1 MRARGARVTDIAIII
16 VAADDGVRPQTIEA
30 ISHANA
36 AGVPIVVAI
45 NKTDKEG
52 ANPERV
58 KQELTEQNLVPEEWG
73 GKTPMVAIS
82 AKKGTGVDALLETVL
97 LVAELEE
104 LQANPDKLA
113 RGTVLEA
120 SLDKQL
126 GPVATVLVQ
135 AGTLKQGDVLAAGG
149 AYGKVRLQVYTYRIH
164 CTRVSL
170 LSFFLLDP
178 YHTTTKKHLRKNKN
192 PRKKRHYE
200 PIHIL
205 RRTFDHSWALY
216 KTKQSQ

>member
-1 MRARGARVTDIAIII
+1 MTDIAIII

-30 ISHANA
+30 ISHAKA

-52 ANPERV
+52 ANTERV

-82 AKKGTGVDALLETVL
+82 AKKGTGVDQLLETVL

-104 LQANPDKLA
+104 LQANSDKLA

-120 SLDKQL
+120 CLDKQQ
-126 GPVATVLVQ
+126 GPMATVLVQ
-135 AGTLKQGDVLAAGG
+135 AGTLKQGDVIAAGG
-149 AYGKVRLQVYTYRIH
+149 AYGKVRCRYSN
-164 CTRVSL
+164 CS
-170 LSFFLLDP
+170 SF
-178 YHTTTKKHLRKNKN
+178 
-192 PRKKRHYE
+192 
-200 PIHIL
+200 
-205 RRTFDHSWALY
+205 
-216 KTKQSQ
+216 Q

>member
-1 MRARGARVTDIAIII
+1 MTDIAIII

-52 ANPERV
+52 ANIERV

-82 AKKGTGVDALLETVL
+82 AKKGAGVDELLETVL
-97 LVAELEE
+97 LVAELED
-104 LQANPDKLA
+104 LQANSDKLA

-120 SLDKQL
+120 SLDKQQ
-126 GPVATVLVQ
+126 GPMATVLVQ
-135 AGTLKQGDVLAAGG
+135 AGTLKQGDVIAAGG
-149 AYGKVRLQVYTYRIH
+149 AFGKVRFRY
-164 CTRVSL
+164 S
-170 LSFFLLDP
+170 
-178 YHTTTKKHLRKNKN
+178 N
-192 PRKKRHYE
+192 
-200 PIHIL
+200 
-205 RRTFDHSWALY
+205 
-216 KTKQSQ
+216 